1 MSLDT
6 VRDDGARAGIP
17 SDHATPADPA
27 AAVTG
32 TAAGAA
38 PAGTNAAPA
47 AGKTLGGMKIRR
59 FAPDSILGW
68 LVLIIVAG
76 LAASQVITALF
87 HNMERNEAILEIE
100 DLRAAERIATFTA
113 FLEHTSPVLRPG
125 LAASI
130 SGPSMTVLVAGSPS
144 VTEPT
149 TSDTRLNHLGR
160 AVSDRL
166 RGSYWEE
173 IRVGKIASTTKQV
186 QRGLLPIRVSVA
198 LRDGTW
204 INFEF
209 SAIDSLPLEYPLLG
223 LVVFSVL
230 AVLLLS
236 YYALRR
242 VTTPLDS
249 LTRAAEA
256 LGRSGRTEVLKET
269 GASEVRRAARAF
281 NEMQA
286 RIRRLIEDRATMV
299 AAISHDLRTP
309 ITRLKLRAE
318 FIEDQEQRD
327 KMLRDLDEMETM
339 IKSTLALSREDANP
353 EPRAHFDL
361 GDLLMDAVEGFDG
374 VSLDID
380 PMLAGQQAP
389 IEAQPIALKRAV
401 ANLIE
406 NAIVYGKSAEVSL
419 RREGKEYRITID
431 DHGPGIPEAE
441 LDRVFRPFFR
451 LEASRNR
458 ESGGAGLGLAIARSV
473 VRAHGG
479 DIVLKNRPEGGLRVV
494 VSLPH

>member
-1 MSLDT
+1 MDRRVLLAPVHEMPFDT
-6 VRDDGARAGIP
+6 PERE
-17 SDHATPADPA
+17 
-27 AAVTG
+27 
-32 TAAGAA
+32 AA
-38 PAGTNAAPA
+38 PPRI
-47 AGKTLGGMKIRR
+47 GGMTFRR

-76 LAASQVITALF
+76 LAASQVLTALF
-87 HNMERNEAILEIE
+87 HNMERNEAILQIE
-100 DLRAAERIATFTA
+100 DLRAAERVATYATF
-113 FLEHTSPVLRPG
+113 LQHTSPVLRSG
-125 LAASI
+125 VAASM
-130 SGPSMTVLVAGSPS
+130 SGPSMTVSIADKSTVPDDA
-144 VTEPT
+144 T
-149 TSDTRLNHLGR
+149 TDQRLNHLGR
-160 AVSDRL
+160 AVSERL
-166 RGSYWEE
+166 RDSSWEE
-173 IRVGKIASTTKQV
+173 VRVARSTPTPEQKQT
-186 QRGLLPIRVSVA
+186 GLLPVRVSIA
-198 LRDGTW
+198 LRDGSW
-204 INFEF
+204 VNIEF
-209 SAIDSLPLEYPLLG
+209 TAIDSLPLNYPLISL
-223 LVVFSVL
+223 LVVSVL
-230 AVLLLS
+230 LVLVLS

-242 VTTPLDS
+242 VTKPLDS

-256 LGRSGRTEVLKET
+256 LGRSGRTEILKET

-281 NEMQA
+281 NEMQH

-361 GDLLMDAVEGFDG
+361 GDLLMDCVEGLDG
-374 VSLDID
+374 VTLDID
-380 PMLAGQQAP
+380 PTLSGGQAP

-406 NAIVYGKSAEVSL
+406 NAIVYGKAAAVLL
-419 RREGKEYRITID
+419 RHEGTEYRITIE

-479 DIVLKNRPEGGLRVV
+479 DIVLKNRPEGGLQAI

>member
-1 MSLDT
+1 MPVDIP
-6 VRDDGARAGIP
+6 AREPAMLVP
-17 SDHATPADPA
+17 SQ
-27 AAVTG
+27 G
-32 TAAGAA
+32 TAAPSATARATG
-38 PAGTNAAPA
+38 P
-47 AGKTLGGMKIRR
+47 GKLRR

-68 LVLIIVAG
+68 LVVIIVAG

-113 FLEHTSPVLRPG
+113 FLEHTSPVLRPS

-130 SGPSMTVLVAGSPS
+130 SGPSMTVAVAGNPS
-144 VTEPT
+144 VPDPSAT
-149 TSDTRLNHLGR
+149 DARLNHLGR
-160 AVSDRL
+160 AISDRL

-173 IRVGKIASTTKQV
+173 VRIGKVPADSSTEKK
-186 QRGLLPIRVSVA
+186 RGLLPIRVSVA
-198 LRDGTW
+198 LRDGSW

-209 SAIDSLPLEYPLLG
+209 SAIDSLPLAYPLLG
-223 LVVFSVL
+223 LVAFSVL
-230 AVLLLS
+230 AVLAIS
-236 YYALRR
+236 FYALRH
-242 VTTPLDS
+242 VTKPLDS

-281 NEMQA
+281 NEMQD
-286 RIRRLIEDRATMV
+286 RIRRLIEDRAQMV

-318 FIEDQEQRD
+318 FIDDQDQRE

-361 GDLLMDAVEGFDG
+361 GNLLLDCVEGLDK

-380 PMLAGQQAP
+380 PMLANAQAP

-401 ANLIE
+401 SNLIE
-406 NAIVYGKSAEVSL
+406 NAVVYGKSAEVAL
-419 RREGKEYRITID
+419 RREGKEYRIVID

-451 LEASRNR
+451 LEPSRNR
-458 ESGGAGLGLAIARSV
+458 ESGGAGLGLAIARSAI
-473 VRAHGG
+473 RAHGG
-479 DIVLKNRPEGGLRVV
+479 DTVLENRPEGGLRAT

>member
-1 MSLDT
+1 MPFDSA
-6 VRDDGARAGIP
+6 ARETPPPGQGRATGGI
-17 SDHATPADPA
+17 SF
-27 AAVTG
+27 
-32 TAAGAA
+32 
-38 PAGTNAAPA
+38 
-47 AGKTLGGMKIRR
+47 RR

-68 LVLIIVAG
+68 LLLIIVAG
-76 LAASQVITALF
+76 LAASQVMAALF

-100 DLRAAERIATFTA
+100 DLRAAERLATFTA
-113 FLEHTSPVLRPG
+113 FLQHTSPVLRPS

-130 SGPSMTVLVAGSPS
+130 SGPSMTVSMAGSPS
-144 VTEPT
+144 VTDPT

-166 RGSYWEE
+166 HGSYWEE
-173 IRVGKIASTTKQV
+173 IRVGKVAVNPHPEQT
-186 QRGLLPIRVSVA
+186 GLLPIRVSVA
-198 LRDGTW
+198 LRDGSW

-209 SAIDSLPLEYPLLG
+209 SAIDSLPLNPPLLG

-230 AVLLLS
+230 AVLVLS
-236 YYALRR
+236 FYALRR
-242 VTTPLDS
+242 VTKPLDS

-281 NEMQA
+281 NEMQD
-286 RIRRLIEDRATMV
+286 RIRRLIEDRAQMV

-318 FIEDQEQRD
+318 FIEDQEQRE

-339 IKSTLALSREDANP
+339 IKSSLALSREDANP
-353 EPRAHFDL
+353 EPRVHFDL
-361 GDLLMDAVEGFDG
+361 GELLMDCVEGLDG

-380 PMLAGQQAP
+380 PLLSGRKAP

-406 NAIVYGKSAEVSL
+406 NAIVYGKSAEVAL
-419 RREGKEYRITID
+419 RREGVDYRIIID

-441 LDRVFRPFFR
+441 FDRVFRPFFR
-451 LEASRNR
+451 LEPSRNR
-458 ESGGAGLGLAIARSV
+458 ESGGTGLGLAIARSAI
-473 VRAHGG
+473 RAHGG
-479 DIVLKNRPEGGLRVV
+479 DIALKNRPEGGLRVV
-494 VSLPH
+494 VSLPQ

>member
-1 MSLDT
+1 MPYDT
-6 VRDDGARAGIP
+6 ARGAQERE
-17 SDHATPADPA
+17 ATPPRP
-27 AAVTG
+27 G
-32 TAAGAA
+32 KIIAGM
-38 PAGTNAAPA
+38 TF
-47 AGKTLGGMKIRR
+47 RR

-113 FLEHTSPVLRPG
+113 FLEHTSPVLRPS

-130 SGPSMTVLVAGSPS
+130 SGPSMTVLVSGSPS
-144 VTEPT
+144 VTDPNN
-149 TSDTRLNHLGR
+149 SDTRLNHLGR

-173 IRVGKIASTTKQV
+173 IRVGAVSGSVKHGAN
-186 QRGLLPIRVSVA
+186 GLLPIRVAVA

-223 LVVFSVL
+223 LVAFSVL

-281 NEMQA
+281 NEMQD

-318 FIEDQEQRD
+318 FIDDQEQRE

-361 GDLLMDAVEGFDG
+361 ADLLMDCVEGLDH
-374 VSLDID
+374 VTLDID
-380 PMLAGQQAP
+380 PMLAGGQAP

-401 ANLIE
+401 ANLVE
-406 NAIVYGKSAEVSL
+406 NAVVYGKRAAVSL
-419 RREGKEYRITID
+419 RREGKEYLVTID
-431 DHGPGIPEAE
+431 DHGPGIPEGE

-479 DIVLKNRPEGGLRVV
+479 DIVLKNRAEGGLRAA

>member
-1 MSLDT
+1 MPEVPFD
-6 VRDDGARAGIP
+6 
-17 SDHATPADPA
+17 
-27 AAVTG
+27 
-32 TAAGAA
+32 AA
-38 PAGTNAAPA
+38 PRPA
-47 AGKTLGGMKIRR
+47 AGQSGTGGKFRR

-76 LAASQVITALF
+76 LAASQVLTALF
-87 HNMERNEAILEIE
+87 HNMERNEAILLIE
-100 DLRAAERIATFTA
+100 DLRAAERVATYTT
-113 FLEHTSPVLRPG
+113 FLQHTSPVLRASV
-125 LAASI
+125 AASM
-130 SGPSMTVLVAGSPS
+130 SGPSMSVSTADKSS
-144 VTEPT
+144 VTEAAAN
-149 TSDTRLNHLGR
+149 DQRLNHLGR

-166 RGSYWEE
+166 RDSSWEE
-173 IRVGKIASTTKQV
+173 VRVGRSPPTPE
-186 QRGLLPIRVSVA
+186 QRENGLLPVRVSIA
-198 LRDGTW
+198 LRDGSW
-204 INFEF
+204 INFDF
-209 SAIDSLPLEYPLLG
+209 TAIDSLPINYPLVSL
-223 LVVFSVL
+223 LVVSVL
-230 AVLLLS
+230 LVLVLS

-242 VTTPLDS
+242 VTKPLDS

-281 NEMQA
+281 NEMQD
-286 RIRRLIEDRATMV
+286 RIRKLIEDRATMV

-361 GDLLMDAVEGFDG
+361 ADLLMDCVEGLDG
-374 VSLDID
+374 VALDID
-380 PMLAGQQAP
+380 PMLAAGQAP
-389 IEAQPIALKRAV
+389 IEAQPIAMKRAV

-406 NAIVYGKSAEVSL
+406 NAIVYGKSAEVAL
-419 RREGKEYRITID
+419 RRQGTEYRIIID
-431 DHGPGIPEAE
+431 DQGPGIPEAE

-479 DIVLKNRPEGGLRVV
+479 DIVLENRPEGGLRAT

>member
-1 MSLDT
+1 MPFDT
-6 VRDDGARAGIP
+6 AEGE
-17 SDHATPADPA
+17 TPARE
-27 AAVTG
+27 
-32 TAAGAA
+32 A
-38 PAGTNAAPA
+38 PPRTRGL
-47 AGKTLGGMKIRR
+47 KFRR

-113 FLEHTSPVLRPG
+113 FLEHTSPVLRPS

-130 SGPSMTVLVAGSPS
+130 SGPSMSVSVSGSPG
-144 VTEPT
+144 VTDPN

-173 IRVGKIASTTKQV
+173 IRVGEVTGSSKHDQN
-186 QRGLLPIRVSVA
+186 GLLPIRVSVA

-223 LVVFSVL
+223 LVAFSVL

-281 NEMQA
+281 NEMQG

-318 FIEDQEQRD
+318 FIDDQEQRE

-353 EPRAHFDL
+353 EARAHFDL
-361 GDLLMDAVEGFDG
+361 GDLLMDCVEGLED
-374 VSLDID
+374 VRLDID
-380 PMLAGQQAP
+380 PMLAGGHAP

-406 NAIVYGKSAEVSL
+406 NAVVYGKRAEVSL
-419 RREGKEYRITID
+419 RPEGKEYLVTID
-431 DHGPGIPEAE
+431 DHGPGIPEDE

-479 DIVLKNRPEGGLRVV
+479 DIVLKNRVEGGLRAI